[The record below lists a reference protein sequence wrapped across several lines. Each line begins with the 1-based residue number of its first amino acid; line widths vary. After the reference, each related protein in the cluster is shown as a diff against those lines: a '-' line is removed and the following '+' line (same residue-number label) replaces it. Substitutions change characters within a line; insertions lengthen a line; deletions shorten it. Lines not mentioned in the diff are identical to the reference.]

1 MGCITYKL
9 EICIANEGN
18 PNSELCHELSNPNSA
33 TNLTLYQN
41 CAVSCKNNFGE
52 KVKLILEP
60 IQAAAAGANS
70 SGLTARR
77 PRARTRPSSTITRPR
92 GQLEP
97 PPRTPSPCWTRTRTW
112 RTQCQRRGTGS
123 STGTLHYLHYLF
135 YLIVFVLVSIAGR
148 RGYRAENLD
157 PLSKRK
163 VNIPRILC
171 RAKVSC

>member
-1 MGCITYKL
+1 MDCITYKL

-41 CAVSCKNNFGE
+41 CPTSCKNNFGE

-97 PPRTPSPCWTRTRTW
+97 PPRTPSLYWTRTRTTWRMW

-123 STGTLHYLHYLF
+123 STGT
-135 YLIVFVLVSIAGR
+135 
-148 RGYRAENLD
+148 
-157 PLSKRK
+157 
-163 VNIPRILC
+163 
-171 RAKVSC
+171 